1 MTTLD
6 TSSLTEMQNSILQ
19 RASTLKNAAGL
30 STSATNGVGGTSA
43 VADGSQSGGILSFND
58 ALKDAMSSVNDSY
71 IQSTEAQDAYQKG
84 ETTDIASVMLSRQKA
99 SVAFQA
105 TLQMRNRL
113 MDAYKTIM
121 NMSV

>member
-1 MTTLD
+1 
-6 TSSLTEMQNSILQ
+6 MQNAILQ

-30 STSATNGVGGTSA
+30 STSATKDVGGVSS
-43 VADGSQSGGILSFND
+43 VVDGSKSGGILSFND
-58 ALKDAMSSVNDSY
+58 ALNEAMSSVNDSY

>member
-6 TSSLTEMQNSILQ
+6 TSSLTEMQNAILQ

-30 STSATNGVGGTSA
+30 STSATKDVGGVSS
-43 VADGSQSGGILSFND
+43 VVDGSKSGGILSFND
-58 ALKDAMSSVNDSY
+58 ALNEAMSSVNDSY

>member
-6 TSSLTEMQNSILQ
+6 TSSLTEMQNAILQ
-19 RASTLKNAAGL
+19 RASTLKNVAGL
-30 STSATNGVGGTSA
+30 STSATREVGGVPS
-43 VADGSQSGGILSFND
+43 VAEGSKSGGILSFND
-58 ALKDAMSSVNDSY
+58 ALKEAMSGVNDSY

>member
-6 TSSLTEMQNSILQ
+6 TSSLTEMQNAILQ

-30 STSATNGVGGTSA
+30 STSATKDVGGVSS
-43 VADGSQSGGILSFND
+43 VVDGSKSGGILSFKD
-58 ALKDAMSSVNDSY
+58 ALNEAMSSANDSY

>member
-6 TSSLTEMQNSILQ
+6 TSSLTEMQNAILQ

-30 STSATNGVGGTSA
+30 STSATKDAGGIAS
-43 VADGSQSGGILSFND
+43 VSEGSKSGGILSFND
-58 ALKDAMSSVNDSY
+58 ALNEAMSSVNDSY

>member
-6 TSSLTEMQNSILQ
+6 TSSLTNMHDAILQ
-19 RASTLKNAAGL
+19 RADSLKNAAGL
-30 STSATNGVGGTSA
+30 STSGVGGATSSEA
-43 VADGSQSGGILSFND
+43 VTSGQKTGGILSFND
-58 ALKDAMSSVNDSY
+58 ALKEAMSDVNDSY
-71 IQSTEAQDAYQKG
+71 IQANAAQDAYQKG
-84 ETTDIASVMLSRQKA
+84 ETTDIASVMLSRQKS

>member
-6 TSSLTEMQNSILQ
+6 TSSLTEMQNAILQ

-30 STSATNGVGGTSA
+30 STSVTKDVGGVSS
-43 VADGSQSGGILSFND
+43 VVDGSKSGGILSFND
-58 ALKDAMSSVNDSY
+58 ALNEAMSSVNDSY

>member
-6 TSSLTEMQNSILQ
+6 TSSLTEMQNAILQ

-30 STSATNGVGGTSA
+30 STSATKDVGGVSS
-43 VADGSQSGGILSFND
+43 VVDGSKSGGILSFND
-58 ALKDAMSSVNDSY
+58 ALNEAMSSANDSY

>member
-6 TSSLTEMQNSILQ
+6 TSSLTEMQNAILQ

-30 STSATNGVGGTSA
+30 STSAAQDVGGVSS
-43 VADGSQSGGILSFND
+43 VVDGSKSGGILSFND
-58 ALKDAMSSVNDSY
+58 ALNEAMSSVNDSY